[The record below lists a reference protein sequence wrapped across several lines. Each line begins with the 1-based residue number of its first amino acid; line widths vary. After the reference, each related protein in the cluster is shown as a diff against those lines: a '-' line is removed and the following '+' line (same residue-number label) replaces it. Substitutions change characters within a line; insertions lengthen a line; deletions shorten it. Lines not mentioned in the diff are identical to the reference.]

1 MFLDDCSH
9 LPGLYTFLKKRK
21 ENNSLLGRYIKM
33 DIPAQHSRWLV
44 IQLREVSGE
53 AANLAR
59 GKFLNNQVK
68 RCCLHA
74 KPMPPASCCSS
85 PLLCP
90 LSQEQQLICI
100 ESFAYKPLR
109 FLSLMYRLSLKS
121 FPKQLAL
128 ELRVESD

>member
-1 MFLDDCSH
+1 MH
-9 LPGLYTFLKKRK
+9 
-21 ENNSLLGRYIKM
+21 
-33 DIPAQHSRWLV
+33 IPAQHSRWLV
-44 IQLREVSGE
+44 TQLREVSGE

-68 RCCLHA
+68 RCCLACCLHA

-100 ESFAYKPLR
+100 ESFAYKPLLF
-109 FLSLMYRLSLKS
+109 FLSLMSRL
-121 FPKQLAL
+121 
-128 ELRVESD
+128 

>member
-1 MFLDDCSH
+1 
-9 LPGLYTFLKKRK
+9 
-21 ENNSLLGRYIKM
+21 M

-53 AANLAR
+53 AANLGSWQIPQQPSQTLLPCLLPACQAD
-59 GKFLNNQVK
+59 GCLLLAAAAHD
-68 RCCLHA
+68 CCA
-74 KPMPPASCCSS
+74 
-85 PLLCP
+85 P

-109 FLSLMYRLSLKS
+109 FFFLSLMSRLSLKS

-128 ELRVESD
+128 ELRLESD